1 MNATSCR
8 TCKGTIARHI
18 KRCPHCGESYPDSS
32 DIRPSVRVGF
42 GFIPIIGASKRTID
56 ERKERNEMK
65 EREESLKKVQEETE
79 SSFLTHFVAVAA
91 VTTLI
96 GWGIDKLLEKKD

>member
-32 DIRPSVRVGF
+32 DVRPSVRVGF
-42 GFIPIIGASKRTID
+42 GFIPIIGASKRTRD
-56 ERKERNEMK
+56 EREERNEME
-65 EREESLKKVQEETE
+65 EREKSLRKVQEETE
-79 SSFLTHFVAVAA
+79 SSFLTNLVAA
-91 VTTLI
+91 TTVTLI
-96 GWGIDKLLEKKD
+96 GWGIGKLLEKKD